1 MYQNKLIQFLSDFH
15 RKEMTRF
22 RELCFSP
29 YFNKHDRVRG
39 LVAYLSEI
47 FPNFDERN
55 CDRYLLFEKLFP
67 TERFDQGKLSLVFTY
82 TQKCLEQFL
91 IQEQLQNEPEQQKIL
106 FLRKLILQR
115 AYPTFEKN
123 LHKQEKSH
131 HQLPFRNANYYFQAY
146 QLAKQADDYYNL
158 IDRRRVDDSLEEKQ
172 KNLNLFFLLEK
183 LKDACET
190 KVRQNIMKVDFQD
203 YWMELVL
210 KEITTR
216 PADFAEYPSVM
227 LYFQLHQMLDD
238 QSDTQR
244 YYEALSTLEGR
255 THLFP
260 REELAHIYIYFM
272 NYCISRINK
281 GDSNFLEEVFK
292 LYKAQL
298 AEDLLYDDGKLSEWD
313 YKNIVTTAIRLGE
326 LSWVHPFIEEY
337 KDRLPAAARENAY
350 RFNLAAYYYARGTYG
365 KVLEL
370 LTQVEYSDLRYNL
383 SAKTLLLRTYYDL
396 EEYEPLAALSE
407 AFVQSLMRNKLLSDS
422 RRTGFHHLFKF
433 TKKLANLR
441 QKIGFTANEKLLKEF
456 DKIGR
461 DISQTD
467 LLYNRDWLVEK
478 REELSAHFK
487 PQNVSPKN

>member
-1 MYQNKLIQFLSDFH
+1 MHQNKFIQALGRFH

-22 RELCFSP
+22 RAFCFSP
-29 YFNKHDRVRG
+29 YFNKHHRVRG
-39 LVAYLSEI
+39 LVAYLSAL
-47 FPNFDERN
+47 FPKFDEQN
-55 CDRYLLFEKLFP
+55 CDRYLLFNELFP
-67 TERFDQGKLSLVFTY
+67 AEEFDQGKLSLVFTY
-82 TQKCLEQFL
+82 SQKCLEQFL
-91 IQEQLQNEPEQQKIL
+91 IQEQLQNEPGQQKIL
-106 FLRKLILQR
+106 LLRKLIQQR
-115 AYPTFEKN
+115 AYPAFEKK

-131 HQLPFRNANYYFQAY
+131 HQLPLRNADYYFQAY

-158 IDRRRVDDSLEEKQ
+158 IDRRRGDNSLEEKQ

-190 KVRQNIMKVDFQD
+190 KVRQNIMKVHFQD
-203 YWMELVL
+203 HWMDLVL
-210 KEITTR
+210 REISSR
-216 PADFAEYPSVM
+216 QEDFMEYPSIV
-227 LYFQLHQMLDD
+227 LYFQIYQMLDD
-238 QSDTQR
+238 QADTQR
-244 YYEALSTLEGR
+244 YYQALSTLEGR

-298 AEDLLYDDGKLSEWD
+298 AEDLLFDEGKLSEWD

-326 LSWVHPFIEEY
+326 LSWVNEFIEGY
-337 KDRLPAAARENAY
+337 KSRLPDAARENAY
-350 RFNLAAYYYARGTYG
+350 RFNLAAYYYAKRTYG

-396 EEYEPLAALSE
+396 EEYEPLAALTE
-407 AFVQSLMRNKLLSDS
+407 AFLQSLMRNKLLSDS
-422 RRTGFHHLFKF
+422 RRVGFHHLFKF
-433 TKKLANLR
+433 TKKIAHLR
-441 QKIGFTANEKLLKEF
+441 QKIGFTANEKLWKELN
-456 DKIGR
+456 KIGQ

-478 REELSAHFK
+478 WEELSSQIM
-487 PQNVSPKN
+487 PQSVPPEN